1 MYGELLQ
8 RTQWS
13 QAWSRL
19 WVVNMRF
26 LKQLLLIIVHWILTI
41 MHRITFFFLFFNGTT
56 SGIVSLFLICF
67 YFTYKYD
74 PIRISPVI

>member
-41 MHRITFFFLFFNGTT
+41 MHRITFFFCFLMGQQVALSVFF
-56 SGIVSLFLICF
+56 
-67 YFTYKYD
+67 
-74 PIRISPVI
+74 